1 MWGLVRA
8 ALRATGR
15 AGGPLRVV
23 TCRPMAAS
31 GPAAVARGSAN
42 TAGIIIIGDEILKVR
57 PGVGLGCGSGAGWGL
72 RLRIRG
78 IPSWASLFPSGLH
91 AGYKLLL
98 HVPAT
103 ACSRRDCRPDL
114 GGAR

>member
-1 MWGLVRA
+1 MWGVLRA

-15 AGGPLRVV
+15 VGGPLCAA
-23 TCRPMAAS
+23 TCRPMATS
-31 GPAAVARGSAN
+31 GPAAVARGSPN
-42 TAGIIIIGDEILKVR
+42 TAGIIVIGDEILKVR
-57 PGVGLGCGSGAGWGL
+57 PGVGLGCGCGAGWG
-72 RLRIRG
+72 RG
-78 IPSWASLFPSGLH
+78 PPPSRPSPFPSGLH

-103 ACSRRDCRPDL
+103 ACPWRECGPDL